1 LVRNTAQQEKKK
13 DILFIVH
20 MFYPETAS
28 TGQLMTE
35 LCLELNKKNEFN
47 ISVIATSSSYSSF
60 KNDNELNVKSKT
72 FLYELVDL
80 NGIKIYRTRDIK
92 YDKKNKIKRMMHIVT
107 YFVSALLIALFVI
120 RKVDLVFSISQPP
133 IIGGLLGRLVKKMKR
148 VKFIY
153 NIQDFNPEQS
163 EVVKYTK
170 NKFINNIAR
179 HVDIG
184 SCREA
189 DKVILVGR
197 DMLEYYKKR
206 CNLDNA
212 VVINNW
218 CDDEQLHP
226 LNDAEELKNL
236 DEYYAKLG
244 IDKEK
249 IIIGYSGNIGLYYD
263 LENIIKAVEL
273 FKHYEGIEFV
283 FIGDG
288 ALKDYLIEFCKER
301 SINNVKFFNYF
312 KKEELLYTLNIP
324 TIHIVSNKKGIKGIS
339 APSKIYAIL
348 AIGKP
353 MIGILEKGSEA
364 RTIIEEANCGICV
377 EPGDYREIAKCFEF
391 VIKNQELLSQWGKN
405 AREYYVKNFSKK
417 KSIEMY
423 FGVIKEC
430 LRKEKI
436 QQKS

>member
-1 LVRNTAQQEKKK
+1 MGRNTTQQDEKK

-47 ISVIATSSSYSSF
+47 ISVIATSSSYSSSF
-60 KNDNELNVKSKT
+60 KNDSKLNVKNKT
-72 FLYELVDL
+72 LLYELVDL
-80 NGIKIYRTRDIK
+80 NGIKIYRTRDMR
-92 YDKKNKIKRMMHIVT
+92 YDKKNKFKRIMHIVT
-107 YFVSALLIALFVI
+107 YFVSALIIALFVV

-133 IIGGLLGRLVKKMKR
+133 IIGGLLGKLVKKIKK

-170 NKFINNIAR
+170 NKFINDIAR
-179 HVDIG
+179 HIDIG
-184 SCREA
+184 SCRKA

-218 CDDEQLHP
+218 CDDERLHP
-226 LNDAEELKNL
+226 LDDAGELKTL

-273 FKHYEGIEFV
+273 FKHYEGTEFV

-288 ALKDYLIEFCKER
+288 ALKDYLVEFCKER
-301 SINNVKFFNYF
+301 GISNVKFYNYF
-312 KKEELLYTLNIP
+312 KKDELLYTLNIP

-339 APSKIYAIL
+339 VPSKIYAIL

-353 MIGILEKGSEA
+353 IIGVLEKGSEA
-364 RTIIEEANCGICV
+364 RIIIEEANCGICV
-377 EPGDYREIAKCFEF
+377 EPGNYREIAKCFEF
-391 VIKNQELLSQWGKN
+391 VIDNQELLSQWGKN

-423 FGVIKEC
+423 FGVIKEF

-436 QQKS
+436 Q